1 MKEWKD
7 TEIGLL
13 PSNWDILTLGQCNS
27 YKNKNI
33 NPSNFPEELFDY
45 YSIPAYQNG
54 QVPESTLGK
63 EIQSNK
69 LILET
74 DSVVFG
80 KLNPRVEKV
89 WRVGSH
95 SKHRKIGSTE
105 WITIKPKDFIDFD
118 FIYFMEWSD
127 YVMPI
132 AKTLVTGSTPSR
144 QRVSPP
150 AFYKI
155 KIPVPPLPEQ
165 RKIAYV
171 LSTIQ
176 KAIEQQ
182 DKLIKTTTELKKA
195 LMQKLFTEGL
205 FGDHKIKTDFGYS
218 PESWKIQPFENTGD
232 VVYGIQAAVAKNLK
246 PIGNKILTNKNITL
260 DGRIDLEKL
269 NYFELSTKRHFQT
282 ILRKGDLLFNW
293 RSGSKEHVGKTALFD
308 LEDGEY
314 THSSFI
320 LRIRV
325 NEKHNSI
332 FLYYYLNFLRE
343 SGYYQKVQTY
353 SINAKFNKS
362 AINAMPIAL
371 PEKSEQIE
379 IAKILTT
386 IDKKL
391 DNLYQKK
398 KVTQD
403 LFKTMLH
410 ELMTGQRRVDEIDF
424 EDEKEELLMAAE
436 SEIKYNKYL
445 CR

>member
-1 MKEWKD
+1 MMEVWAEIEFTKSILRNAIGRNNQINASEILESGKYPVIDQGQSFIAGYTNDAERLIKD
-7 TEIGLL
+7 GFPYIVFGDHTRCFKYIDFPFVIGADGTKVLS
-13 PSNWDILTLGQCNS
+13 PNT
-27 YKNKNI
+27 
-33 NPSNFPEELFDY
+33 ELFDP
-45 YSIPAYQNG
+45 IFFFFQLLNLNIQNRG
-54 QVPESTLGK
+54 YNRHFKLLK
-63 EIQSNK
+63 EK
-69 LILET
+69 IL
-74 DSVVFG
+74 
-80 KLNPRVEKV
+80 
-89 WRVGSH
+89 
-95 SKHRKIGSTE
+95 KI
-105 WITIKPKDFIDFD
+105 
-118 FIYFMEWSD
+118 
-127 YVMPI
+127 
-132 AKTLVTGSTPSR
+132 
-144 QRVSPP
+144 
-150 AFYKI
+150 
-155 KIPVPPLPEQ
+155 PPLPEQ
-165 RKIAYV
+165 CKIAHV
-171 LSTIQ
+171 LSMVQ

-195 LMQKLFTEGL
+195 LIQKLFTEGL
-205 FGDHKIKTDFGYS
+205 YGDHKITTDFGYS
-218 PESWKIQPFENTGD
+218 PESWKIQPFENTGE

-293 RSGSKEHVGKTALFD
+293 RSGSKEHVGKTAIFD

-325 NEKHNSI
+325 NEKHDSV

-379 IAKILTT
+379 IAKILAA
-386 IDKKL
+386 IDTKL
-391 DNLYQKK
+391 GNLYQKK

-410 ELMTGQRRVDEIDF
+410 ELMTGQRRVDEINF
-424 EDEKEELLMAAE
+424 ENKQEELLMAAE
-436 SEIKYNKYL
+436 PEIKYNK
-445 CR
+445 

>member
-1 MKEWKD
+1 MMEVWAEIEFTKSILRNAIGRNNQINASEILESGKYPVIDQGQSYIAGYTNDEERLIKD
-7 TEIGLL
+7 GFPYIIFGDHTRCFKYVDFPFVIGADGTKVIS
-13 PSNWDILTLGQCNS
+13 PNT
-27 YKNKNI
+27 
-33 NPSNFPEELFDY
+33 ELFD
-45 YSIPAYQNG
+45 SFFFFFQLLNLDIQNRG
-54 QVPESTLGK
+54 YNRHFKLLK
-63 EIQSNK
+63 EK
-69 LILET
+69 IL
-74 DSVVFG
+74 
-80 KLNPRVEKV
+80 
-89 WRVGSH
+89 
-95 SKHRKIGSTE
+95 KI
-105 WITIKPKDFIDFD
+105 
-118 FIYFMEWSD
+118 
-127 YVMPI
+127 
-132 AKTLVTGSTPSR
+132 
-144 QRVSPP
+144 
-150 AFYKI
+150 
-155 KIPVPPLPEQ
+155 PPLPEQ

-205 FGDHKIKTDFGYS
+205 FDDQKITTDFGYS
-218 PESWKIQPFENTGD
+218 PKSWKIQPFENTGD

-293 RSGSKEHVGKTALFD
+293 RSGSKEHVGKTAIFD
-308 LEDGEY
+308 LEEGEY

-325 NEKHNSI
+325 NQHHHNK

-343 SGYYQKVQTY
+343 TGYYQKVQTY

-371 PEKSEQIE
+371 PEKEEQIE
-379 IAKILTT
+379 IANILTA
-386 IDKKL
+386 IDNKL
-391 DNLYQKK
+391 NNTLEKK
-398 KVTQD
+398 KVMQD

-410 ELMTGQRRVDEIDF
+410 ELMTRQRMVNEIDF
-424 EDEKEELLMAAE
+424 ENDKEELLLVAE
-436 SEIKYNKYL
+436 PEMKYNK
-445 CR
+445 

>member
-1 MKEWKD
+1 
-7 TEIGLL
+7 
-13 PSNWDILTLGQCNS
+13 
-27 YKNKNI
+27 
-33 NPSNFPEELFDY
+33 
-45 YSIPAYQNG
+45 
-54 QVPESTLGK
+54 
-63 EIQSNK
+63 
-69 LILET
+69 
-74 DSVVFG
+74 
-80 KLNPRVEKV
+80 
-89 WRVGSH
+89 
-95 SKHRKIGSTE
+95 
-105 WITIKPKDFIDFD
+105 
-118 FIYFMEWSD
+118 
-127 YVMPI
+127 
-132 AKTLVTGSTPSR
+132 
-144 QRVSPP
+144 
-150 AFYKI
+150 
-155 KIPVPPLPEQ
+155 
-165 RKIAYV
+165 
-171 LSTIQ
+171 
-176 KAIEQQ
+176 
-182 DKLIKTTTELKKA
+182 
-195 LMQKLFTEGL
+195 MQKLFTEGL
-205 FGDHKIKTDFGYS
+205 YGDQKITTDFGYS
-218 PESWKIQPFENTGD
+218 PESWKIQPFENTGE

-325 NEKHNSI
+325 NEKHDSV

-379 IAKILTT
+379 IAKILTA

-391 DNLYQKK
+391 DNLFQKK

-410 ELMTGQRRVDEIDF
+410 ELMTGQRRVNDIDF
-424 EDEKEELLMAAE
+424 ENEKEELLPALSKVEGMTTEAE
-436 SEIKYNKYL
+436 MNYNTGK
-445 CR
+445 